1 MNKSIDSSEHINN
14 ISIHDISKKYDVI
27 LFDGVCNFC
36 NSSVNFVID
45 RDQRKKFK
53 FAALQS
59 DIGKKM
65 LSNLDQGSFGNY
77 DSVILI
83 KNNRIYKKSGAA
95 LEICLDLQGFWKL
108 LYVFK
113 ILPWF
118 IRDLFYDLIAKNRYR
133 WFGKTEACRLPDPEL
148 KDRFLS

>member
-1 MNKSIDSSEHINN
+1 MSKRIDSTEHANDRSVI
-14 ISIHDISKKYDVI
+14 DISKQYHII

-45 RDQRKKFK
+45 RDHKKKFK

-59 DIGKKM
+59 DIGKDL
-65 LSNLDQGSFGNY
+65 LSNLGLNSLGNY

-83 KNNRIYKKSGAA
+83 KNNKVYKKSAAA
-95 LEICLDLQGFWKL
+95 LEICLNLQGFWKW

-113 ILPWF
+113 VLPWF

-133 WFGKTEACRLPDPEL
+133 WFGKTEACRVPEPGL
-148 KDRFLS
+148 KERFLS